1 MILTAKTTHS
11 LLQTLR
17 LDLQKH
23 LPDEADTNETA
34 LFLETQYHTLC
45 MVLARAEDDFCVV
58 LSMIE
63 QDPDCLDN
71 NPQRRLNALIDYL
84 DIAVAIYATI
94 PTRPHLE
101 VIN

>member
-1 MILTAKTTHS
+1 MLTAKTTHN

-23 LPDEADTNETA
+23 LPDEVGTIETK
-34 LFLETQYHTLC
+34 LFLETQYHNLCTL
-45 MVLARAEDDFCVV
+45 LARAEDDFSIV
-58 LSMIE
+58 LSLIE
-63 QDPDCLDN
+63 QDPDCKDN

-84 DIAVAIYATI
+84 DIAVAIYDTT
-94 PTRPHLE
+94 PTRPHLR

>member
-1 MILTAKTTHS
+1 MLTAKTTHN

-23 LPDEADTNETA
+23 LPDEVDTNETS
-34 LFLETQYHTLC
+34 LFLETQYHKLC
-45 MVLARAEDDFCVV
+45 TVLSRAEDDFSVV
-58 LSMIE
+58 LSLIE
-63 QDPDCLDN
+63 QDPDCQDN

-84 DIAVAIYATI
+84 DIAVAVYDTI
-94 PTRPHLE
+94 PTKPHLR